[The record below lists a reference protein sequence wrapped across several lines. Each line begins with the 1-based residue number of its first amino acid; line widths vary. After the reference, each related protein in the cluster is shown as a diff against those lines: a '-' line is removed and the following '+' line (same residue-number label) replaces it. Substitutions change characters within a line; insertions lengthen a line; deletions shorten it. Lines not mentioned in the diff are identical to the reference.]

1 MGICESSN
9 NQKAINNNAQN
20 PTPATT
26 TTKTQQNIP
35 KTTVQR
41 NINAGDKFVSNNINN
56 IPQNGENKQISNFLE
71 DIDRPSNIDRNVSLG
86 SSINMD
92 DSIGYNQTRNTYI
105 PPKKKK

>member
-1 MGICESSN
+1 MGCCESYSN
-9 NQKAINNNAQN
+9 KKAINNNAQN
-20 PTPATT
+20 PNPATI

-41 NINAGDKFVSNNINN
+41 NTNVGEKFVSNNINN
-56 IPQNGENKQISNFLE
+56 NPQNGVNKQISNVME
-71 DIDRPSNIDRNVSLG
+71 DIDRPSNTGRRVSLG

-105 PPKKKK
+105 PPKKK